1 MTTSQNAPFHPQ
13 HQQKI
18 EELVQLAKE
27 QGHITYEEINEILP
41 MNFDSPE
48 EIDSVLIY
56 LIGLDIQILNQL
68 EVEKQKERRKEAKEL
83 ETIHKK
89 SDGSSDDPVRM
100 YLKEMGSVPLLTRE
114 EEVEISKRIEKAQMQ
129 TEKIITRF
137 RYIAKEAIEE
147 HEVIEDI
154 SKEITIEE
162 ISEIEKLIPSSP
174 KIVLPSWIKNNAEW
188 WAGGLITDQDFA
200 KGLEYMIQNKYII
213 IPLTEASSESSGEIP
228 GWVKNNAEWWS
239 QDLISDLEFVNG
251 LQYLISNGIIQVA

>member
-1 MTTSQNAPFHPQ
+1 MEQ
-13 HQQKI
+13 I
-18 EELVQLAKE
+18 EEQSLASTCIEAADKE
-27 QGHITYEEINEILP
+27 TTA
-41 MNFDSPE
+41 D
-48 EIDSVLIY
+48 
-56 LIGLDIQILNQL
+56 
-68 EVEKQKERRKEAKEL
+68 
-83 ETIHKK
+83 
-89 SDGSSDDPVRM
+89 
-100 YLKEMGSVPLLTRE
+100 
-114 EEVEISKRIEKAQMQ
+114 
-129 TEKIITRF
+129 
-137 RYIAKEAIEE
+137 IAKEAIEE

-162 ISEIEKLIPSSP
+162 ITEIEKLIPSSP